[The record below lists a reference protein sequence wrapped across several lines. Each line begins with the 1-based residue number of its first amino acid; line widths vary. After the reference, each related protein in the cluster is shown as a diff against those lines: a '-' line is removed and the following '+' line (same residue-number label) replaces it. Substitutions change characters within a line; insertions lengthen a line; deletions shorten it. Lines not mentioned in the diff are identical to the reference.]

1 MTTGVAYWHV
11 CMHWL
16 LQSRLGLR
24 FADVISEDGPAWLP
38 ASTACLQGKHEGLC
52 MAGKSFPFLDR
63 HTLTPLD
70 RHDCSDALTCNAA
83 SQHRLPSEYAW
94 KGWV

>member
-16 LQSRLGLR
+16 LQSLLGLR

-52 MAGKSFPFLDR
+52 MAGKSFPFLIG
-63 HTLTPLD
+63 TPSHLWTGMT
-70 RHDCSDALTCNAA
+70 AVM
-83 SQHRLPSEYAW
+83 P
-94 KGWV
+94 